1 MLRSNTSF
9 MRVLT
14 LLVFT
19 CALRLSV
26 AAATTPNI
34 LFIFAD
40 DQRAD
45 TIAALGNTH
54 IQTPNLDRLARR
66 GVAFTPSTAP
76 VPFYKR
82 VPGTPLI
89 VDGFRWSPAGATH
102 ILTHFHSDHYGG
114 LNGKWPGGPI
124 YCTPVTAA
132 SSSFRSPAQG
142 LGKSSLATNEPS
154 STGTVLTWYCPPSE
168 SG

>member
-66 GVAFTPSTAP
+66 GVAFTRA
-76 VPFYKR
+76 YMQ
-82 VPGTPLI
+82 G
-89 VDGFRWSPAGATH
+89 GMNGAT
-102 ILTHFHSDHYGG
+102 
-114 LNGKWPGGPI
+114 
-124 YCTPVTAA
+124 CV
-132 SSSFRSPAQG
+132 
-142 LGKSSLATNEPS
+142 PS
-154 STGTVLTWYCPPSE
+154 RAMI